1 MRKITTIKERLLQ
14 FIENQG
20 IKKEEFYSKIGI
32 DGANFRGK
40 NLHSEFSVD
49 KVVKILRLF
58 PQISTDWLLFGNGEM
73 LKDANAIS
81 RCSEPPVHYS
91 VDVDYKNKYF
101 EILEE
106 LTSLSRETIKLQSK
120 IITLQEGL
128 ILNNKKRQNNH
139 DAVHEM

>member
-1 MRKITTIKERLLQ
+1 MRKLTTIKERLLH
-14 FIENQG
+14 FADNQG
-20 IKKEEFYSKIGI
+20 IKKEDFYTKIEI

-40 NLHSEFSVD
+40 NLNSEFSVD
-49 KVVKILRLF
+49 KIVKILRLF

-73 LKDANAIS
+73 LKDANVNS
-81 RCSEPPVHYS
+81 KCSEPPVHYS

>member
-1 MRKITTIKERLLQ
+1 
-14 FIENQG
+14 
-20 IKKEEFYSKIGI
+20 
-32 DGANFRGK
+32 
-40 NLHSEFSVD
+40 
-49 KVVKILRLF
+49 
-58 PQISTDWLLFGNGEM
+58 M
-73 LKDANAIS
+73 LKDANVNS
-81 RCSEPPVHYS
+81 KCSEPPVHYS